1 MLLNVVNMQGKPTG
15 ETITLADEVFAIEPS
30 DHAIYLDVRLLQ
42 ARQRQG
48 TAKTKDRSEVEGST
62 AKIYRQKGTGNARHG
77 AKRAGIFVKGG
88 NFHGPKPRDYDF
100 KLNKKVRRL
109 ARKSALTYK
118 AQGNAIT
125 VVDALLFEAPKTK
138 AFAQVLTDL
147 QLTDRKVLV
156 VTTDNAPN
164 VVLSGRNLPN
174 VTLLKATDLN
184 TADILHADQIV
195 LVKDAVQHVHETLA

>member
-1 MLLNVVNMQGKPTG
+1 MQLNVINMQGKPTG
-15 ETITLADEVFAIEPS
+15 ETITLAEEVFGIEPS
-30 DHAIYLDVRLLQ
+30 DHAIYLDVRLLH

-62 AKIYRQKGTGNARHG
+62 KKIYRQKGTGNARHG
-77 AKRAGIFVKGG
+77 GKRAGIFVKGG

-118 AQGNAIT
+118 AKDNAIM
-125 VVDALLFEAPKTK
+125 VVDALSFDTPKTK
-138 AFAQVLTDL
+138 AFAEVLNNL
-147 QLTDRKVLV
+147 KLANRKVLV
-156 VTTDNAPN
+156 VTTDNAAN

>member
-1 MLLNVVNMQGKPTG
+1 MELSVVNIQGKPTG
-15 ETITLADEVFAIEPS
+15 TKVTLAADIFGIEPS
-30 DHAIYLDVRLLQ
+30 DHAIYLDARLLQ

-88 NFHGPKPRDYDF
+88 TFHGPKPRDYSF
-100 KLNKKVRRL
+100 KLNKKLRRL

-118 AQGNAIT
+118 AQDNRIT
-125 VVDALLFEAPKTK
+125 VLDVLAFDAPKTK
-138 AFAQVLTDL
+138 AFLEVLTAL
-147 QLTDRKVLV
+147 NMAEQKVLV
-156 VTTDNAPN
+156 VTPANESN

-174 VTLLKATDLN
+174 VAIMKASDLN
-184 TADILHADQIV
+184 TADILHADH
-195 LVKDAVQHVHETLA
+195 LVMSVDSLALVHETLA